1 MRTPIIAGAADLLAR
16 YDVVF
21 SDIWGVIHNGQRP
34 FEQACA
40 ALARFRAE
48 GGTVVLISNA
58 PLPWDRVAEILQ
70 EIGVRK
76 ECWDAIVASGDI
88 ALGHVAASGYE
99 RILALSYGFDR
110 ILFDRLALAETG
122 VADADAI
129 VCTGVRNERAETPD
143 SFRPM
148 LEEALTRQ
156 LPFVCANPDLVVDV
170 GGNLLTCAG
179 AVADLYERMGGPV
192 YWAGKPHAPVYEAA
206 QTLAEELRASPL
218 ARDRILA
225 IGDSL
230 RTDIA
235 GASAFGIDSIFVATG
250 IHRDALTAGDEM
262 AATGLDALVKQHGV
276 KPAAAMLELRW

>member
-1 MRTPIIAGAADLLAR
+1 MRTPIIAGAAGLLER

-34 FEQACA
+34 FEPACA
-40 ALARFRAE
+40 ALARFRAN

-58 PLPWDRVAEILQ
+58 PLPWDRVAVILD
-70 EIGVRK
+70 EIGVRRD
-76 ECWDAIVASGDI
+76 CWDAIVASGDI
-88 ALGHVAASGYE
+88 ALSHVVASGYE
-99 RILALSYGFDR
+99 RIMALSYSFDR
-110 ILFDRLALAETG
+110 ILFDRLALPETG
-122 VADADAI
+122 VAEADAI
-129 VCTGVRNERAETPD
+129 VCTGVRNDRAETPD

-148 LEEALTRQ
+148 LEDALSRR

-192 YWAGKPHAPVYEAA
+192 YWAGKPHEPVYKAA
-206 QTLAEELRASPL
+206 LKMAEELRGNPTS
-218 ARDRILA
+218 RRSILA

-235 GASAFGIDSIFVATG
+235 GASAYGIDSIFVATG
-250 IHRDALTAGDEM
+250 IHREALTAGDGI
-262 AATGLDALVKQHGV
+262 AAKGLDALIEEHGV
-276 KPAAAMLELRW
+276 RPAAAMLELRW